1 MLVVTDPGLRAAG
14 VVDAVVGPLA
24 ASGAVVEVFDAVRGN
39 PTVAVVED
47 GAEHARA
54 LGLDAVLAL
63 GGGSSLDAA
72 KGIALLAPSPGAR
85 ADGSGVTPAAGLP
98 LVAVPTTAGTGA
110 ETNGFGVLE
119 DPANRQKVYCG
130 DASVVP
136 RVAVLDPELTLG
148 LPAAATAAT
157 GVDALVHGIESLAS
171 RGRDPMSEAF
181 AAEAVRRAWVWLPVA
196 VADGS
201 DPRARAEML
210 VAAHLAGQ
218 ALTRSG
224 LGLVHGLAHAL
235 SLHTGA
241 VHGPALAAVLPE
253 VVAWSL
259 DADPAGWGR
268 AAEAAG
274 LPGPAALP
282 DALGACSSRSTRGS
296 RWPTWVRPPTTA
308 RPWRARPWPTRSA
321 ATRLGT
327 RRRWPSSWS
336 CSAAADTRSRATRT
350 WARSRIRA
358 PGGGVGPGF
367 EVMQQ
372 VSPRSP
378 HSSRSPCVG
387 AVPTVGVVISSG
399 PTGAR
404 PAPPGLP

>member
-1 MLVVTDPGLRAAG
+1 VVTDPGLRAAG

-85 ADGSGVTPAAGLP
+85 ADGSGVTPTAGLP

-282 DALGACSSRSTRGS
+282 DALGGLLEQ
-296 RWPTWVRPPTTA
+296 V
-308 RPWRARPWPTRSA
+308 
-321 ATRLGT
+321 
-327 RRRWPSSWS
+327 
-336 CSAAADTRSRATRT
+336 DTRVSVADLGAAPDDREALARTALADPVSRN
-350 WARSRIRA
+350 A
-358 PGGGVGPGF
+358 P
-367 EVMQQ
+367 
-372 VSPRSP
+372 R
-378 HSSRSPCVG
+378 H
-387 AVPTVGVVISSG
+387 
-399 PTGAR
+399 
-404 PAPPGLP
+404 PASVAELVELLGRC

>member
-1 MLVVTDPGLRAAG
+1 MTGPVTTSPSPTPCAGVAAGTAFLSGSGPVVDFGPGAVARIPGHLAAQGARRVLVVTDAGLRAAG
-14 VVDAVVGPLA
+14 VVDAVTAPVA
-24 ASGAVVEVFDAVRGN
+24 AAGIAVEVFDAVRGN
-39 PTVAVVED
+39 PSVEVVEQ

-85 ADGSGVTPAAGLP
+85 ADGSGTTPAAGLP
-98 LVAVPTTAGTGA
+98 VLAVPTTAGTGA

-119 DPANRQKVYCG
+119 DATHRRKVYCG

-136 RVAVLDPELTLG
+136 RVAVLDPELTYG
-148 LPAAATAAT
+148 LPAGATAAT
-157 GVDALVHGIESLAS
+157 GVDALVHGLESLAS

-181 AAEAVRRAWVWLPVA
+181 AAEAVRRAWTWLPVA

-241 VHGPALAAVLPE
+241 VHGLALAAVLPE
-253 VVAWSL
+253 VVGWSL

-274 LPGPAALP
+274 LPSASALP
-282 DALGACSSRSTRGS
+282 EALGGVLDA
-296 RWPTWVRPPTTA
+296 V
-308 RPWRARPWPTRSA
+308 
-321 ATRLGT
+321 GT
-327 RRRWPSSWS
+327 RVTVADLHAGPDLHPDLLTALAGTALADPVSRNAPRHPT
-336 CSAAADTRSRATRT
+336 SADELVTLL
-350 WARSRIRA
+350 AR
-358 PGGGVGPGF
+358 
-367 EVMQQ
+367 
-372 VSPRSP
+372 
-378 HSSRSPCVG
+378 C
-387 AVPTVGVVISSG
+387 
-399 PTGAR
+399 
-404 PAPPGLP
+404 

>member
-1 MLVVTDPGLRAAG
+1 MNAVSGVPVGTAAPCAGIAAGTAFLSGPGPVVDFGPGAMARLPGHLAALAARRVLVVTDPGLRAAG

-24 ASGAVVEVFDAVRGN
+24 AGGTAVEVFDAVRGN

-72 KGIALLAPSPGAR
+72 KVIALLAPSPGAR
-85 ADGSGVTPAAGLP
+85 ADGSGVMPAAGLP

-119 DPANRQKVYCG
+119 DPVSRQKVYCG

-274 LPGPAALP
+274 LPGAAALP
-282 DALGACSSRSTRGS
+282 DALG
-296 RWPTWVRPPTTA
+296 
-308 RPWRARPWPTRSA
+308 
-321 ATRLGT
+321 RLLEQV
-327 RRRWPSSWS
+327 
-336 CSAAADTRSRATRT
+336 DTRVSVADLGAGPDDREALARTALADPVSRN
-350 WARSRIRA
+350 A
-358 PGGGVGPGF
+358 PRHPTSVA
-367 EVMQQ
+367 EV
-372 VSPRSP
+372 VELLGR
-378 HSSRSPCVG
+378 C
-387 AVPTVGVVISSG
+387 
-399 PTGAR
+399 
-404 PAPPGLP
+404 

>member
-1 MLVVTDPGLRAAG
+1 MTGPLTTSPCAGVAAGTAFLSGSGPVVDFGPGAVARIPDHLAAQGARRVLVVTDAGLRAAG
-14 VVDAVVGPLA
+14 VVDAVTAPVAAAGLA
-24 ASGAVVEVFDAVRGN
+24 VEVYDAVRGN
-39 PTVAVVED
+39 PSVEVVEQ

-85 ADGSGVTPAAGLP
+85 ADGSGATPATGLP
-98 LVAVPTTAGTGA
+98 VVAVPTTAGTGA

-119 DPANRQKVYCG
+119 DAATRQKVYCG

-136 RVAVLDPELTLG
+136 RVALLDPELTYG
-148 LPAAATAAT
+148 LPASATAAT
-157 GVDALVHGIESLAS
+157 GVDALVHGLESLAS

-181 AAEAVRRAWVWLPVA
+181 AAEAVRRAWTWLPVA

-241 VHGPALAAVLPE
+241 IHGLALAAVLPE
-253 VVAWSL
+253 VVGWSL

-274 LPGPAALP
+274 LPAASALP
-282 DALGACSSRSTRGS
+282 DALAG
-296 RWPTWVRPPTTA
+296 VVD
-308 RPWRARPWPTRSA
+308 
-321 ATRLGT
+321 ATGT
-327 RRRWPSSWS
+327 RVTVADLHAGPDLYEPLARTALADPVSRNAPRHPT
-336 CSAAADTRSRATRT
+336 SAD
-350 WARSRIRA
+350 
-358 PGGGVGPGF
+358 
-367 EVMQQ
+367 EL
-372 VSPRSP
+372 VSLLGR
-378 HSSRSPCVG
+378 C
-387 AVPTVGVVISSG
+387 
-399 PTGAR
+399 
-404 PAPPGLP
+404 

>member
-1 MLVVTDPGLRAAG
+1 MTGPVTTSPCAGVAAGTAFLSGSGPVVDFGPGAVARIPGHLAAQGARRVLVVTDPGLRAAG
-14 VVDAVVGPLA
+14 VVDAVTAPVA
-24 ASGAVVEVFDAVRGN
+24 AAGIAVEVFDAVRGN
-39 PTVAVVED
+39 PSVEVVEQ

-54 LGLDAVLAL
+54 LGMDAVLAL

-72 KGIALLAPSPGAR
+72 KGVALLAPSPGAR
-85 ADGSGVTPAAGLP
+85 ADGSGATPAAGLP
-98 LVAVPTTAGTGA
+98 VVAVPTTAGTGA

-119 DPANRQKVYCG
+119 DATTRQKVYCG

-136 RVAVLDPELTLG
+136 RVAVLDPELTYG
-148 LPAAATAAT
+148 LPAGATAAT
-157 GVDALVHGIESLAS
+157 GVDALVHGLESLAS

-181 AAEAVRRAWVWLPVA
+181 AAEAVRRAWTWLPVA

-241 VHGPALAAVLPE
+241 IHGLALAAVLPE
-253 VVAWSL
+253 VVGWSL

-274 LPGPAALP
+274 LPAASALP
-282 DALGACSSRSTRGS
+282 DALAGALE
-296 RWPTWVRPPTTA
+296 
-308 RPWRARPWPTRSA
+308 
-321 ATRLGT
+321 ATGT
-327 RRRWPSSWS
+327 RVTVADLHAGPDQYDALARTALADPVSRNAPRHPG
-336 CSAAADTRSRATRT
+336 SAD
-350 WARSRIRA
+350 
-358 PGGGVGPGF
+358 
-367 EVMQQ
+367 EL
-372 VSPRSP
+372 
-378 HSSRSPCVG
+378 
-387 AVPTVGVVISSG
+387 AVLLG
-399 PTGAR
+399 R
-404 PAPPGLP
+404 C

>member
-1 MLVVTDPGLRAAG
+1 MTGPLTTSPCAGVAAGTAFLSGSGPVVDFGPGAVARIPGHLAAQGARRVLVVTDAGLRAAG
-14 VVDAVVGPLA
+14 VVDAVTAPVA
-24 ASGAVVEVFDAVRGN
+24 AAGVAVEVFDAVRGN
-39 PTVAVVED
+39 PSVEVVEQ

-85 ADGSGVTPAAGLP
+85 ADGSGATPAAGLP
-98 LVAVPTTAGTGA
+98 VVAVPTTAGTGA

-119 DPANRQKVYCG
+119 DAPEHSGTRQKVYCG

-136 RVAVLDPELTLG
+136 RVAVLDPELTYG
-148 LPAAATAAT
+148 LPAGATAAT
-157 GVDALVHGIESLAS
+157 GVDALVHGLESLAS

-181 AAEAVRRAWVWLPVA
+181 AAEAVRRAWTWLPVA

-241 VHGPALAAVLPE
+241 IHGLALAAVLPE
-253 VVAWSL
+253 VVGWSL

-274 LPGPAALP
+274 LPSAAALP
-282 DALGACSSRSTRGS
+282 DALGGALEAVGTRVSVADLHAG
-296 RWPTWVRPPTTA
+296 PELYA
-308 RPWRARPWPTRSA
+308 ELA
-321 ATRLGT
+321 ATALADPVSRNAPRHPT
-327 RRRWPSSWS
+327 
-336 CSAAADTRSRATRT
+336 SADELVTLVSR
-350 WARSRIRA
+350 
-358 PGGGVGPGF
+358 
-367 EVMQQ
+367 
-372 VSPRSP
+372 
-378 HSSRSPCVG
+378 C
-387 AVPTVGVVISSG
+387 
-399 PTGAR
+399 
-404 PAPPGLP
+404 

>member
-1 MLVVTDPGLRAAG
+1 VSAVSGVPVGTAAPCAGIAAGTAFLSGAGPVVDFGPGAVARLPGHLAALAARRVLVVTDPGLRAAG

-24 ASGAVVEVFDAVRGN
+24 AGGTAVEVFDAVRGN

-85 ADGSGVTPAAGLP
+85 ADGSGVMPAAGLP

-119 DPANRQKVYCG
+119 DPASRQKVYCG

-274 LPGPAALP
+274 LPGAAALP
-282 DALGACSSRSTRGS
+282 DALG
-296 RWPTWVRPPTTA
+296 
-308 RPWRARPWPTRSA
+308 
-321 ATRLGT
+321 RLLEQV
-327 RRRWPSSWS
+327 
-336 CSAAADTRSRATRT
+336 DTRVSVADLGAGPDDREALARTALADPVSRN
-350 WARSRIRA
+350 A
-358 PGGGVGPGF
+358 PRHPTSVA
-367 EVMQQ
+367 EV
-372 VSPRSP
+372 VELLGR
-378 HSSRSPCVG
+378 C
-387 AVPTVGVVISSG
+387 
-399 PTGAR
+399 
-404 PAPPGLP
+404 

>member
-1 MLVVTDPGLRAAG
+1 MSGLVHAAGVSTDVHAPCAGVAAGTAFLSGPGPVVDFGPGAVARIPAHLAALSARRVLVVTDPGLRAAG

-39 PTVAVVED
+39 PTVAVVEQ

-136 RVAVLDPELTLG
+136 RVALLDPELTLG
-148 LPAAATAAT
+148 LPASATAAT

-274 LPGPAALP
+274 LRGPAALP
-282 DALGACSSRSTRGS
+282 DALGGLLEQ
-296 RWPTWVRPPTTA
+296 V
-308 RPWRARPWPTRSA
+308 
-321 ATRLGT
+321 
-327 RRRWPSSWS
+327 
-336 CSAAADTRSRATRT
+336 DTRVSVADLGAAPDDREALARTALADPVSRNAPRHPASVAELVELL
-350 WARSRIRA
+350 AR
-358 PGGGVGPGF
+358 
-367 EVMQQ
+367 
-372 VSPRSP
+372 
-378 HSSRSPCVG
+378 C
-387 AVPTVGVVISSG
+387 
-399 PTGAR
+399 
-404 PAPPGLP
+404 

>member
-1 MLVVTDPGLRAAG
+1 VVHTADDVDAGTPCAGVAAGTFLSGPGPVVDFGPGAVARIPGHLAAQGARRVLVVTDPGLRAAG
-14 VVDAVVGPLA
+14 VVDAVTGPVGA
-24 ASGAVVEVFDAVRGN
+24 AGITVEVFDAVAGN
-39 PTVAVVED
+39 PAVDVVER

-54 LGLDAVLAL
+54 LDLDVVLAL

-72 KGIALLAPSPGAR
+72 KGIALLAPTPGAR
-85 ADGSGVTPAAGLP
+85 ADGSGTAPGAGLT
-98 LVAVPTTAGTGA
+98 VAAVPTTAGTGA

-119 DPANRQKVYCG
+119 DPATRQKVYCG

-136 RVAVLDPELTLG
+136 RVAVLDPELTHG

-157 GVDALVHGIESLAS
+157 GVDALVHGLESLAS
-171 RGRDPMSEAF
+171 RGRDPVSEAF

-196 VADGS
+196 VRDARETQQTGEHAERGARPDETGR
-201 DPRARAEML
+201 RARAEML

-241 VHGPALAAVLPE
+241 VHGLALAAVLPE

-274 LPGPAALP
+274 LPAASALP
-282 DALGACSSRSTRGS
+282 DAL
-296 RWPTWVRPPTTA
+296 A
-308 RPWRARPWPTRSA
+308 RVLDAV
-321 ATRLGT
+321 GT
-327 RRRWPSSWS
+327 RISV
-336 CSAAADTRSRATRT
+336 ADLGAGPDRHEALARTALADPVTRN
-350 WARSRIRA
+350 A
-358 PGGGVGPGF
+358 PRHPVSVA
-367 EVMQQ
+367 EVLALLE
-372 VSPRSP
+372 R
-378 HSSRSPCVG
+378 C
-387 AVPTVGVVISSG
+387 
-399 PTGAR
+399 
-404 PAPPGLP
+404 

>member
-1 MLVVTDPGLRAAG
+1 MTGTADRTDVHAPCAGVAAGTAFLSGPGPVVDFGPGAVARIPAHLAALTARRVLVVTDPGLRAAG

-130 DASVVP
+130 
-136 RVAVLDPELTLG
+136 DPELTLG

-282 DALGACSSRSTRGS
+282 DALGGLLEQ
-296 RWPTWVRPPTTA
+296 V
-308 RPWRARPWPTRSA
+308 
-321 ATRLGT
+321 
-327 RRRWPSSWS
+327 
-336 CSAAADTRSRATRT
+336 DTRVSVADLGAAPDDREALARTALADPVSRN
-350 WARSRIRA
+350 A
-358 PGGGVGPGF
+358 P
-367 EVMQQ
+367 
-372 VSPRSP
+372 R
-378 HSSRSPCVG
+378 H
-387 AVPTVGVVISSG
+387 
-399 PTGAR
+399 
-404 PAPPGLP
+404 PASVAELVELLGRC

>member
-1 MLVVTDPGLRAAG
+1 VTGTADRTDVHAPCAGVAAGTAFLSGPGPVVDFGPGAVARIPGHLAALSARRVLVVTDPGLRAAG

-24 ASGAVVEVFDAVRGN
+24 ATGAVVEVFDAVRGN

-54 LGLDAVLAL
+54 LGVDAVLAL

-274 LPGPAALP
+274 LSRPAALP
-282 DALGACSSRSTRGS
+282 DALGGLLEQ
-296 RWPTWVRPPTTA
+296 V
-308 RPWRARPWPTRSA
+308 
-321 ATRLGT
+321 
-327 RRRWPSSWS
+327 
-336 CSAAADTRSRATRT
+336 DTRVSVADLGAAPDDREALARTALADPVSRN
-350 WARSRIRA
+350 A
-358 PGGGVGPGF
+358 P
-367 EVMQQ
+367 
-372 VSPRSP
+372 R
-378 HSSRSPCVG
+378 H
-387 AVPTVGVVISSG
+387 
-399 PTGAR
+399 
-404 PAPPGLP
+404 PASVAELVELLGRC